1 MYLLIFILQLLYV
14 VALLLILS
22 TYLLTCTLQLLCELS
37 LCFRYCLSFLQLNTT
52 SEVPEIPRPPPEEAP
67 TFAPEE
73 EEEEAIPE
81 IPVKGTAF
89 LPENYLK
96 ALFSSSKDLHL

>member
-1 MYLLIFILQLLYV
+1 M
-14 VALLLILS
+14 
-22 TYLLTCTLQLLCELS
+22 
-37 LCFRYCLSFLQLNTT
+37 
-52 SEVPEIPRPPPEEAP
+52 PEIPRPPPEEAP
-67 TFAPEE
+67 TFVPEE